1 VFGSGAA
8 GLLLISVLTG
18 GFFIWHR
25 ISSGQFTPHIWA
37 GFVSAFLFGL
47 AMLVFAL
54 GQIAQMVAR
63 LRVVQEQQLYILRS
77 IEGGFYGQ
85 REAPEATPSGAA
97 KSGIE
102 SLMAR
107 EASRSVEL
115 ERRSSEV

>member
-1 VFGSGAA
+1 MPDAA
-8 GLLLISVLTG
+8 PRLARS
-18 GFFIWHR
+18 
-25 ISSGQFTPHIWA
+25 A
-37 GFVSAFLFGL
+37 GLFGL

-85 REAPEATPSGAA
+85 RETPEAAPSGSA

-102 SLMAR
+102 PLMAR
-107 EASRSVEL
+107 EA
-115 ERRSSEV
+115 RR